1 MFATHKGDANTR
13 VQASQ
18 VNSRNLLNIST
29 VKPCRQ
35 PHSMCIS
42 PSSTFS
48 AFRMSEVAERMLSLY
63 TESFP
68 EQPGLHSFVEG
79 FMGRIVSGTSLA
91 YIFLSCAFLAACS
104 SPKTTNVVLNPI
116 PSSVSLTPSPNVS
129 LEVGKTQVFTAAAR
143 SVLGV
148 QESEIFSFQSS
159 NPAVL
164 TIANNGDACAG
175 SWNSLSTPQVCTPGQ
190 VGVAQLTATAQGV
203 SSPPVAVYVH
213 QHITSVSLSK
223 AATQPATLSVNCLS
237 KGAPAGPEK
246 WLYEAFAFN
255 GTADI
260 TSSAGPF
267 SWQALSSNVTV
278 SAPPTGA
285 PLNQEIVTAS
295 VPGQALIFASAN
307 GINSQP
313 VQVEACPVQTI
324 SLSAVGNSGTSFVV
338 NTGTST
344 TLNATVTDSL
354 GMTLTGVPLTWS
366 SSNSISARA
375 SGATST
381 VFGSVGT
388 VSASAVGAAAVIA
401 SCTPPTCNGGI
412 KPSLP
417 IYPQSAI
424 SFTVRSS
431 TNPASPTVYVTTT
444 ACSTANPTNVTCN
457 PTIVPITRASSTSV
471 FSAGRPVAALPFSP
485 NSLVFDPTGTN
496 AYLGVDFSNFGQNGL
511 MVFSGTSVS
520 RFTSAFGAVLA
531 VSPDGRL
538 VVVSDTTDTPNQVI
552 IFDTTNHTAAPFLID
567 GASAAAFSPDNL
579 KAFIVSGK
587 SCPGANSA
595 GCLLVYSKVD
605 ASQMIPLTAA
615 ATDVAFLGNGMVG
628 YLAGGDPAGASFL
641 PTCDDPALPSLGSV
655 GLASQMIRAL
665 PDGQTMLA
673 LSPPNVQSVTAA
685 ITGTPIVDVPDSGC
699 PMPRGSLMVGNKV
712 GPVSPL
718 GQSFNPT
725 QFFVSS
731 DGLMAYILGETQPGA
746 RLPFIIVFD
755 VAAQTSSVISLAGNA
770 TPLSASLSP
779 AGDVLFVGTD
789 DGTVHVIDT
798 SSQSDLQQI
807 TFPFPTN
814 ELCFGPGSPPTA
826 LQTVVNITAVSLS
839 QSGPNVTYTYTP
851 VSGPALQAG
860 TSIVITG
867 MSDFAN
873 NGTFT
878 ITGVGNGIFTVAN
891 ANGVSATGQ
900 SGTGRDGI
908 TCNPDLVTVKP

>member
-1 MFATHKGDANTR
+1 
-13 VQASQ
+13 
-18 VNSRNLLNIST
+18 
-29 VKPCRQ
+29 
-35 PHSMCIS
+35 
-42 PSSTFS
+42 
-48 AFRMSEVAERMLSLY
+48 
-63 TESFP
+63 
-68 EQPGLHSFVEG
+68 
-79 FMGRIVSGTSLA
+79 
-91 YIFLSCAFLAACS
+91 
-104 SPKTTNVVLNPI
+104 
-116 PSSVSLTPSPNVS
+116 
-129 LEVGKTQVFTAAAR
+129 
-143 SVLGV
+143 
-148 QESEIFSFQSS
+148 
-159 NPAVL
+159 
-164 TIANNGDACAG
+164 
-175 SWNSLSTPQVCTPGQ
+175 
-190 VGVAQLTATAQGV
+190 
-203 SSPPVAVYVH
+203 
-213 QHITSVSLSK
+213 
-223 AATQPATLSVNCLS
+223 
-237 KGAPAGPEK
+237 
-246 WLYEAFAFN
+246 
-255 GTADI
+255 
-260 TSSAGPF
+260 
-267 SWQALSSNVTV
+267 
-278 SAPPTGA
+278 
-285 PLNQEIVTAS
+285 
-295 VPGQALIFASAN
+295 
-307 GINSQP
+307 
-313 VQVEACPVQTI
+313 
-324 SLSAVGNSGTSFVV
+324 
-338 NTGTST
+338 
-344 TLNATVTDSL
+344 
-354 GMTLTGVPLTWS
+354 
-366 SSNSISARA
+366 
-375 SGATST
+375 
-381 VFGSVGT
+381 
-388 VSASAVGAAAVIA
+388 
-401 SCTPPTCNGGI
+401 
-412 KPSLP
+412 
-417 IYPQSAI
+417 
-424 SFTVRSS
+424 
-431 TNPASPTVYVTTT
+431 
-444 ACSTANPTNVTCN
+444 
-457 PTIVPITRASSTSV
+457 
-471 FSAGRPVAALPFSP
+471 
-485 NSLVFDPTGTN
+485 
-496 AYLGVDFSNFGQNGL
+496 

-520 RFTSAFGAVLA
+520 RFTNAFGKVLA

-552 IFDTTNHTAAPFLID
+552 VFDTTNHTAAPFLID

-641 PTCDDPALPSLGSV
+641 PTCDAPALPSLGSV

-770 TPLSASLSP
+770 TPLSAALSP

-851 VSGPALQAG
+851 LSGPALQAG

>member
-1 MFATHKGDANTR
+1 M
-13 VQASQ
+13 
-18 VNSRNLLNIST
+18 I
-29 VKPCRQ
+29 
-35 PHSMCIS
+35 
-42 PSSTFS
+42 
-48 AFRMSEVAERMLSLY
+48 SLY

-91 YIFLSCAFLAACS
+91 YIFLSCVFLAACS

-116 PSSVSLTPSPNVS
+116 PSSVSLTPNPNVS
-129 LEVGKTQVFTAAAR
+129 LEVGKTQIFTPAAR

-148 QESEIFSFQSS
+148 QEREVFSFQST

-164 TIANNGDACAG
+164 TIANNGIACAG
-175 SWNSLSTPQVCTPGQ
+175 SWDSLSTPQVCNPGQ

-203 SSPPVAVYVH
+203 SSPPVTVYVH

-237 KGAPAGPEK
+237 EGAPAGPES
-246 WLYEAFAFN
+246 WLFEALAFN
-255 GTADI
+255 GGADI
-260 TSSAGPF
+260 TSSVGPF
-267 SWQALSSNVTV
+267 SWQALSSNVKV
-278 SAPPTGA
+278 SAPATGA

-295 VPGQALIFASAN
+295 VPGQTLIFASAN

-313 VQVEACPVQTI
+313 ALVETCPVQTI
-324 SLSAVGNSGTSFVV
+324 SLSAVGNPGTSFIV

-344 TLNATVTDSL
+344 TLNATVTDSV

-366 SSNSISARA
+366 SSNPISARA

-401 SCTPPTCNGGI
+401 SCTPPTCNDGI

-417 IYPQSAI
+417 IYPQPAPLSTGSGAI

-431 TNPASPTVYVTTT
+431 TNPASPTLYVTTT

-457 PTIVPITRASSTSV
+457 PTIVPITKASSTSA
-471 FSAGRPVAALPFSP
+471 FSAGRPLALPFSP
-485 NSLVFDPTGTN
+485 NSMVFDSNGTN
-496 AYLGVDFSNFGQNGL
+496 AYLGVDSSNFGQNGL

-520 RFTSAFGAVLA
+520 RFTNTFGTVLA

-538 VVVSDTTDTPNQVI
+538 VVVSDTTDKPNQVI
-552 IFDTTNHTAAPFLID
+552 VFDTTNHTAAPFLFD

-587 SCPGANSA
+587 SCPGANSV

-605 ASQMIPLTAA
+605 AAQTIPLAA
-615 ATDVAFLGNGMVG
+615 AANDVTFFPEGAFA
-628 YLAGGDPAGASFL
+628 YLAGGL
-641 PTCDDPALPSLGSV
+641 PSAVTVRRTCDDSLDTGATVTS
-655 GLASQMIRAL
+655 AAIPDRIRAL
-665 PDGQTMLA
+665 PDAATL
-673 LSPPNVQSVTAA
+673 LTLEPPNIDVISAA
-685 ITGTPIVDVPDSGC
+685 GVSGSSCPPTITNSIS
-699 PMPRGSLMVGNKV
+699 SFN
-712 GPVSPL
+712 L
-718 GQSFNPT
+718 GQGGFTPT
-725 QFFVSS
+725 QFIVSS
-731 DGLMAYILGETQPGA
+731 DGAMAYILGETQPGA
-746 RLPFIIVFD
+746 RLPFVIVFRI
-755 VAAQTSSVISLAGNA
+755 AAQTSSVISLAGSA

-779 AGDVLFVGTD
+779 AGDLLFVGAN
-789 DGTVHVIDT
+789 DGAVHVIDT

-851 VSGPALQAG
+851 VSGPTLQAG

-867 MSDFAN
+867 MSDVTN
-873 NGTFT
+873 DGTFA